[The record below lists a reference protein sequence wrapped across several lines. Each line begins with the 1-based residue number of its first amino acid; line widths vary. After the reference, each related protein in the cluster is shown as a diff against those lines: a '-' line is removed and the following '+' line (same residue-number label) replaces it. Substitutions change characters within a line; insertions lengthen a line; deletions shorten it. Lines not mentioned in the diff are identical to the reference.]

1 MLLLEKENIRQIF
14 MIKLPIPVT
23 LVLVVITAAL
33 IPLPFVKEKP
43 RFRYCGHTTT
53 IWDEIKPWR
62 VFHCCRAGRLVSD
75 LRNIY
80 HAQEVHFVETGAY
93 FTNLTDLAEKNFLR
107 RQFAMDLHLDAT
119 THWFVAVPKQLY
131 LPGSYLLLSNGRIHF
146 NPSTQATTND
156 YILYD
161 PGQPNGRSRKITR
174 LW

>member
-1 MLLLEKENIRQIF
+1 

-23 LVLVVITAAL
+23 LVLVIMAAAL

-53 IWDEIKPWR
+53 IWEEIKPWR

-80 HAQEVHFVETGAY
+80 YAQEVHFAETGAY
-93 FTNLTDLAEKNFLR
+93 FTNLTDLAERNFLR
-107 RQFAMDLHLDAT
+107 REFTMELHSDAAT
-119 THWFVAVPKQLY
+119 RWCVAVPRQPY
-131 LPGSYLLLSNGRIHF
+131 LPGSYLLQSDARIYFNSSGRATING
-146 NPSTQATTND
+146 

-161 PGQPNGRSRKITR
+161 PNRPAPTARKWLR
-174 LW
+174 F